1 MWRERE
7 GMGGFP
13 AELEVAAFGLET
25 FGLQGTGARGRGGRG
40 LELLLLLMMML
51 LLLLTGA
58 FSLLILLLWAEGLAW
73 GIDLRGE
80 KEACFC
86 SPVDKAV

>member
-13 AELEVAAFGLET
+13 AEFEGAAFGLAT

-40 LELLLLLMMML
+40 LELLLLL
-51 LLLLTGA
+51 LTGA
-58 FSLLILLLWAEGLAW
+58 FSLLTLLLWAEGLAW

-80 KEACFC
+80 KAACFG
-86 SPVDKAV
+86 SAVDKEV

>member
-13 AELEVAAFGLET
+13 AEFEGAAFGLAT
-25 FGLQGTGARGRGGRG
+25 LGLQGTGARGRGGRG
-40 LELLLLLMMML
+40 LELLLLLML

-58 FSLLILLLWAEGLAW
+58 FSLLTLLLWAEGLAW

-80 KEACFC
+80 KGACFG
-86 SPVDKAV
+86 SPVDKEV